1 MTRTPRDRTVEAQ
14 PSYPSW
20 KDAAAQELKRLHGI
34 EATAIPEREWT
45 KLYVDGL
52 TPEEAA
58 EKAEREYRGTR
69 PASWL
74 KKK

>member
-1 MTRTPRDRTVEAQ
+1 MTRTPRDPTVEAQ
-14 PSYPSW
+14 PPYSSW

-58 EKAEREYRGTR
+58 ERAEREYRSTR

>member
-34 EATAIPEREWT
+34 EATAIPERQRT
-45 KLYVDGL
+45 KLYVRGL
-52 TPEEAA
+52 SS
-58 EKAEREYRGTR
+58 EKA
-69 PASWL
+69 A
-74 KKK
+74 

>member
-1 MTRTPRDRTVEAQ
+1 MTSHDPTLEAQ
-14 PSYPSW
+14 PSYASW

-34 EATAIPEREWT
+34 EATAIPEREWI
-45 KLYVDGL
+45 KLYVRGL

-58 EKAEREYRGTR
+58 AQVEREYRSTR